1 MPKKRMNRKKIIE
14 ELESLRGLCANI
26 MVDAKVSGDE
36 WRVMC
41 YRAHHDSVDRLI
53 VELGGESTKDIVD
66 EIEKKWKEYDD
77 KQKNNE
83 STGNL

>member
-26 MVDAKVSGDE
+26 MIDAKVSGDE

-41 YRAHHDSVDRLI
+41 IKLV
-53 VELGGESTKDIVD
+53 V
-66 EIEKKWKEYDD
+66 
-77 KQKNNE
+77 
-83 STGNL
+83 